1 MHAAATIPA
10 PEPPRAGS
18 MSALPLGAGVS
29 LKSRHYQNALDT
41 SHRPAFLEVHA
52 ENYLHGGGPAHR
64 YLTAIRAQYRLSIH
78 GVGLSLGGP
87 RPPHPLEL
95 QARRELLDRYQPDEF
110 SEHLAWSG
118 LDGGFFN
125 DLLPLAYTDE
135 SLQRVCTH
143 VQLTQEALGRRI
155 LLENPATYLGFV
167 DSCWSEA
174 DFICE
179 VVRRTGCG
187 LLLDINNI
195 VVSAANHGGDA
206 RAMLQGLPLHA
217 VGEIHLAGHARHR
230 DAQGNE
236 LLIDS
241 HDRAVQPASWMLY
254 ETALQR
260 IGPVPT
266 LIEWDAEL
274 PDWQVLLQQAQ
285 MADAILRGAARE
297 AITHA
302 AG

>member
-1 MHAAATIPA
+1 MHAAANVLT

-18 MSALPLGAGVS
+18 MPALPVGAGVS
-29 LKSRHYQNALDT
+29 LKSRHYKDALDAA
-41 SHRPAFLEVHA
+41 HRPAFLEVHA
-52 ENYLHGGGPAHR
+52 ENYLHAGGPAHR

-87 RPPHPLEL
+87 RPPDPREL
-95 QARRELLDRYQPDEF
+95 QARRALLDRYQPDEF

-118 LDGGFFN
+118 LDGSFFN

-135 SLQRVCTH
+135 SLQRVCAH
-143 VQLTQEALGRRI
+143 VQMTQEALGRRI
-155 LLENPATYLGFV
+155 LLENPATYLGFAE
-167 DSCWSEA
+167 SCWSEA
-174 DFICE
+174 DFISE

-195 VVSAANHGGDA
+195 VVSAANHRGDA
-206 RAMLQGLPLHA
+206 RAMLHALPLHA
-217 VGEIHLAGHARHR
+217 VGEVHLAGHAMHR
-230 DAQGNE
+230 DASGNE

-241 HDRAVQPASWMLY
+241 HDCAVQPQSWTLY

-260 IGPVPT
+260 TGAVPT

-274 PDWQVLLQQAQ
+274 PHWRILLQQAQ
-285 MADAILRGAARE
+285 MTDAVMRRTANDGVM
-297 AITHA
+297 HA
-302 AG
+302 AS